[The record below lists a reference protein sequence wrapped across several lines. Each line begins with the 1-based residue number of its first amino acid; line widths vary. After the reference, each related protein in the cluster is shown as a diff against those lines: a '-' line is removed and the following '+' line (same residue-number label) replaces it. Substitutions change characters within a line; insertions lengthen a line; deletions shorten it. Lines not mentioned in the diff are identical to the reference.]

1 MVTIGTS
8 FAFEFTY
15 SKNSAKLNKSF
26 RMVNIGSLALIPTTL
41 IERHVDF
48 WAAFLLPF
56 GIMVA
61 AIVPVI
67 VWHKRLSEWVSW
79 CV

>member
-1 MVTIGTS
+1 
-8 FAFEFTY
+8 
-15 SKNSAKLNKSF
+15 
-26 RMVNIGSLALIPTTL
+26 MVNIGSLALIPTTL